1 MTWDHTTS
9 LQSDNVKD
17 ISEIKESL
25 MVEAEVTKNN
35 KTIGKLEYDS
45 LYLLNDAKNILQDKS
60 LESFRDDDENMDE
73 IVGKVLLLN
82 TKLLKK

>member
-1 MTWDHTTS
+1 
-9 LQSDNVKD
+9 
-17 ISEIKESL
+17 

-60 LESFRDDDENMDE
+60 LESFRDYDDNMDE

-82 TKLLKK
+82 TKLLKKMIEIKKKIIEKIMKNYL